1 MRRGMLSVLA
11 VGTAASFEVQLQ
23 LGGGQPV
30 YVMEN
35 DASMQGFFPGMGQ
48 LMSMV
53 NQMQQQQRQQYRT
66 PQNPCQN
73 DQIRTSCQDSAC
85 LKTHLEQLSPA
96 CAMFLLKTQEA
107 QPSPSPAPVYS
118 SGVFSHTYMGQD
130 GHMHTDSGRL
140 GSAAGRKVQGEMQGM
155 VDLVMSELFGSPQPQ
170 QVSPPPPAP
179 TSSGHPCEAEVN
191 HCKQQLNGVTAR
203 GPMLQC
209 LVANFTQLTAD
220 CKCFLHQ
227 VMGDELEQKVAPAK
241 SSTDPQVRTVA
252 YTAAQPAPIL
262 LESEVVV
269 VSKPVGHRLTC
280 ALFMMIFFLSVFMLL
295 RRLCYCCTQK
305 KPRFAAVV
313 PPQQTVKMSIE
324 PLVATTISTKPLI
337 TTTTAIPTKA

>member
-1 MRRGMLSVLA
+1 MLSIFA

-30 YVMEN
+30 YVVEN
-35 DASMQGFFPGMGQ
+35 DASMGGFFPGMSQ
-48 LMSMV
+48 LMTMV
-53 NQMQQQQRQQYRT
+53 NQMQQQQRPQYSS

-73 DQIRTSCQDSAC
+73 DQIRTTCRDSAC

-96 CAMFLLKTQEA
+96 CAMFLLKTEEA
-107 QPSPSPAPVYS
+107 KPSPSPAPVYS
-118 SGVFSHTYMGQD
+118 SGVYSHTFMGQD
-130 GHMHTDSGRL
+130 GHMHTESGRL
-140 GSAAGRKVQGEMQGM
+140 GSAAGRQVQSEMQGM
-155 VDLVMSELFGSPQPQ
+155 VDAVFSELFGSPQAQPQ
-170 QVSPPPPAP
+170 AVSPPPPAP

-191 HCKQQLNGVTAR
+191 HCKQQLNGLISR
-203 GPMLQC
+203 DPMLQC
-209 LVANFTQLTAD
+209 LIANFSQLTAD

-227 VMGDELEQKVAPAK
+227 VMGDELEKKVAPSK
-241 SSTDPQVRTVA
+241 SSADPQVRTVT
-252 YTAAQPAPIL
+252 YTAGQPAPIL
-262 LESEVVV
+262 LESDVVV

-295 RRLCYCCTQK
+295 RRLCYCFAQK

-337 TTTTAIPTKA
+337 TTTKDIPKA